1 MTTGNTPNMV
11 SLTGGGGTPQRA
23 TAAQRKLAASLQ
35 HARHRHESG
44 LFAIEGTRAVTD
56 TLGLFRTEMLL
67 TTPAWLES
75 AAAATLTQSVTSG
88 DNSQMQ
94 VLTVS
99 ESEMQRISSMKTP
112 QGVMAVCRIP
122 APGDPL
128 RPDANRLVLALDD
141 VQDPGNLGTIIRVA
155 DWFGVNL
162 ILASHNTVDAFNPK
176 VVQATMGALAR
187 VEVRYVDLPAT
198 LAELADGGMPVYG
211 TMLDGDDIHTAP
223 LGHGGVVVMGNEGN
237 GLSAQVRTLLTHRL
251 LIPPYPRG
259 ACAVESL
266 NVAMAT
272 GIVLNEFRRRL

>member
-1 MTTGNTPNMV
+1 MTGNKPNMV
-11 SLTGGGGTPQRA
+11 SRTGGGGTPQRA

-35 HARHRHESG
+35 HARHRRELG
-44 LFAIEGTRAVTD
+44 LFTIEGTRAVTD
-56 TLGLFRTEMLL
+56 TLGLFHTEMILA
-67 TTPAWLES
+67 TPTWLES
-75 AAAATLTQSVTSG
+75 AAAATLAQPVANG
-88 DNSQMQ
+88 DNRQMQ
-94 VLTVS
+94 VLAVS

-112 QGVMAVCRIP
+112 QGVVAVCHIP
-122 APGDPL
+122 TPCTPL

-198 LAELADGGMPVYG
+198 LAELAEEGMPVYG
-211 TMLDGDDIHTAP
+211 TLLDGDDIHAAP
-223 LGHGGVVVMGNEGN
+223 LSPGGVVVMGNEGN
-237 GLSAQVRTLLTHRL
+237 GLSAQVRALLTHRL

-259 ACAVESL
+259 ARAVESL

-272 GIVLNEFRRRL
+272 GIVLNEFRRRS